1 MAVGATP
8 QVLLPLALTLT
19 PSPTLPLPYP
29 QAQPHPYPYPHQ
41 VGAARQLLVRQNQGH
56 RDADVR
62 GRRADASQCTHGAH
76 VGHATGRGP
85 HRAGCTPPEGAAAER
100 DERAITWP
108 DVPDKHRHGGG
119 GEDGGHQTAP
129 GTIVA
134 HVCACTQGTSR
145 GAGGAKNPWENLQ
158 EIKRV
163 FRRSRLEGRL
173 KEGLH

>member
-1 MAVGATP
+1 MLVPQQDYCPLYFLSFCMINYYLHTLLLLTTYDLLGALALPEQDGFGRQGGRPGEMAVGATP

-62 GRRADASQCTHGAH
+62 GRRADAPQCTHGAH

-108 DVPDKHRHGGG
+108 DVPDQFGHG
-119 GEDGGHQTAP
+119 
-129 GTIVA
+129 
-134 HVCACTQGTSR
+134 
-145 GAGGAKNPWENLQ
+145 
-158 EIKRV
+158 
-163 FRRSRLEGRL
+163 
-173 KEGLH
+173 